1 MPAEQARRT
10 GNRVALIAGATGI
23 VGRHLAA
30 HLLERGWR
38 VLGVSRGGEAVGEAV
53 RLDLSDA
60 AACLAAAARL
70 RDVTHV
76 FYAGRAPRPGLA
88 EEAAANRAMLANLMA
103 AVEPAAAGLRHVCLV
118 HGTKWYG
125 SHLGP
130 FTTPAKEDD
139 PRLLA
144 PNFYYDQQDDVARLQ
159 RGKAWTWSALR
170 PHFVCGVSAGY
181 PHNIL
186 GCIAVYASV
195 SKALGLPL
203 RFPGAPG
210 RYHALTMFTDA
221 GLLARALEWV
231 ATTPECANQAFNLHN
246 GDFVR
251 WRDLWPGIAELF
263 ELPLGPQQRLPLAQF
278 MADKEP
284 LWAELV
290 ARHGLQRR
298 RVAELASW
306 AYADGL
312 WANDWDEMSS
322 TTKARRFGFHDCL
335 DSEAAVLA
343 GLREYRRLKLVP

>member
-1 MPAEQARRT
+1 MV
-10 GNRVALIAGATGI
+10 RVALIAGATGI
-23 VGRHLAA
+23 VGRHLAE
-30 HLLERGWR
+30 HLLGRSWR
-38 VLGVSRGGEAVGEAV
+38 VLGVSRGGEPVGEPV
-53 RLDLSDA
+53 RLDLADE
-60 AACLAAAARL
+60 AACRTAAPRF
-70 RDVTHV
+70 REVTHV
-76 FYAGRAPRPGLA
+76 FYAGRAPRPNPA
-88 EEAAANRAMLANLMA
+88 EEAAVNRAMLANLLA
-103 AVEPAAAGLRHVCLV
+103 AVEPAAPGLRHVALV

-139 PRLLA
+139 PRLIA
-144 PNFYYDQQDDVARLQ
+144 PNFYYDQQDDVAALQ
-159 RGKAWTWSALR
+159 RGKAWSWSALR

-195 SKALGLPL
+195 CKALGLPL

-221 GLLARALEWV
+221 GLLARALEWA
-231 ATTPECANQAFNLHN
+231 ATTAACANQAFNLHN

-251 WRDLWPGIAELF
+251 WRDFWPKVAALF
-263 ELPLGPQQRLPLAQF
+263 ELPLGPVQRLPLAQF

-284 LWAELV
+284 LWAKLV
-290 ARHGLQRR
+290 ARHDLQPR
-298 RVAELASW
+298 RVAELANW

-322 TTKARRFGFHDCL
+322 MTKARRFGFHDCL
-335 DSEAAVLA
+335 DSEAAMLA
-343 GLREYRRLKLVP
+343 SLAEYRRLRLVP